1 MWDRIMR
8 KAPFIAKTT
17 TDESARR
24 ATRRSKRRPAI
35 ESLETRQLLT
45 ASLAP
50 IADVV
55 APAGQGYQLT
65 LDGSGTSSPRQIFT
79 ASSDN
84 PNIKVNVANGQFWT
98 LDVLHLAEGP
108 DDVTIMNESMTFQ
121 FFPEIAPNTVD
132 RITNFSNTGY
142 YTNTGRFF
150 PRIVDGFVA
159 QGGSNSPTSTASQS
173 GVPAI
178 GIEVA
183 PEVAFNSFGQLAMAN
198 TGAPNSSD
206 AQFFITFGPQTALD
220 YKYTIFGQQVAGL
233 ETLEK
238 LSQVKVHSNGATPP
252 EISVPDNPVTITAST
267 ISDDNP
273 NGALLIDTTAAAP
286 GETAH
291 IQVTATDPTDGT
303 TVVRTFTVYTPEIT
317 GAVRQIDN
325 VLIATPKPQP
335 RNFRGTNTIEVRQA
349 PAPTI
354 PPTERLQVFV
364 NGKLDANQPDP
375 FSITQLI
382 VAGSKASDK
391 LTISNDVT
399 VPATMNGGLGGRK
412 NIVTAGGGPSIVH
425 GWFGHNTLAGGEGP
439 NILIGREGR
448 ARFRPSPSTL
458 QVFAG
463 EARGHSSNG
472 LPRRPIGTYYRFVN
486 GHLVPVS
493 RIKP

>member
-8 KAPFIAKTT
+8 KAPFIAKASAS
-17 TDESARR
+17 ESARR
-24 ATRRSKRRPAI
+24 APRRSKRRLAMEP
-35 ESLETRQLLT
+35 LETRELLT

-55 APAGQGYQLT
+55 SPVGQGYQLT
-65 LDGSGTSSPRQIFT
+65 LDGSGTTSPRQIFT

-84 PNIKVNVANGQFWT
+84 PNIKVNVAKGQFWT
-98 LDVLHLAEGP
+98 INVQHLAESA
-108 DDVTIMNESMTFQ
+108 DDVTILNEPMTFQ
-121 FFPEIAPNTVD
+121 FFPEIAPNTVE

-142 YTNTGRFF
+142 YTTTGRFF
-150 PRIVDGFVA
+150 PRILDGFVA

-173 GVPAI
+173 GVPPI

-183 PEVAFNSFGQLAMAN
+183 PQVAFNSFAQLAMAN

-206 AQFFITFGPQTALD
+206 AQFFITFGPQPALD

-233 ETLEK
+233 DTLAK

-252 EISVPDNPVTITAST
+252 EVSVPDNPVTITGSF
-267 ISDDNP
+267 ISDTNP

-286 GETAH
+286 GEQAH
-291 IQVTATDPTDGT
+291 IQVTATDPTDGS
-303 TVVRTFTVYTPEIT
+303 TVVRTFTVYTPANT
-317 GAVRQIDN
+317 GAVRQVDN

-335 RNFRGTNTIEVRQA
+335 RNFRGTNTIEVRQV

-354 PPTERLQVFV
+354 LPSEKLQVFV
-364 NGKLDANQPDP
+364 NGVLDENQPDP
-375 FSITQLI
+375 FSLVQLV

-391 LTISNDVT
+391 LTIANDVT
-399 VPATMNGGLGGRK
+399 VPATMSGGLGGRR
-412 NIVTAGGGPSIVH
+412 NVVTAGGGPSIVH
-425 GWFGHNTLAGGEGP
+425 GWYGHSTLVGGEGD

-472 LPRRPIGTYYRFVN
+472 QPRRPVGTYYRFVN